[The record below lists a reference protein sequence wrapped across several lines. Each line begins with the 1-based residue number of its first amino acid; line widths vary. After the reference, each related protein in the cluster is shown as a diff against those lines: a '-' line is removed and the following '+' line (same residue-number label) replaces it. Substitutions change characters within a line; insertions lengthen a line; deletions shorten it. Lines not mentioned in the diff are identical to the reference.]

1 MSLVSLLARG
11 RLPTRR
17 PFLSCA
23 LCCALAAC
31 EAPPVPERTP
41 ILELG
46 AIAARLPAGTR
57 IHDVRVGSAAPAP
70 ELDPD
75 TLRVRP
81 GDVVRF
87 TASATGTHA
96 IAFDASALAP
106 EQGAFLSRTHQ
117 LRGPPLFKAG
127 AAWVVSLAGAPP
139 GAYPFLCLTH
149 GARGVLHVV
158 P

>member
-1 MSLVSLLARG
+1 VSPVSLLARG
-11 RLPTRR
+11 RLPSRR
-17 PFLSCA
+17 PFLFWA

-46 AIAARLPAGTR
+46 AVAARLPPGTR
-57 IHDVRVGSAAPAP
+57 IHDVRIGSAAPAP
-70 ELDPD
+70 EFDPD
-75 TLRVRP
+75 TIRVQP

-96 IAFDASALAP
+96 IAFDAPALAS
-106 EQGAFLSRTHQ
+106 EQGTFLSSTQQ
-117 LRGPPLFKAG
+117 LRGPPLLTAG